1 MQFASWRHY
10 GSAEFLRAYNAL
22 QIPIADRPGALAR
35 WLDVSPRTVADW
47 ISGRHC
53 PPRATVYALW
63 LESDDGRAYVAMDL
77 ANECRLLASLV
88 SALKDASARKDRT
101 IAELRAELI
110 EAKAAAPG
118 ARLAIND
125 AIFCDDSPPPPVTP
139 KRPRFQRA

>member
-10 GSAEFLRAYNAL
+10 GNAEFLRAYNAL
-22 QIPIADRPGALAR
+22 PIPIADRPGVLAR

-63 LESDDGRAYVAMDL
+63 LESDDGRAYLATDL
-77 ANECRLLASLV
+77 ANECRLLTSLV
-88 SALKDASARKDRT
+88 DSLNDASARKDGA
-101 IAELRAELI
+101 IAALRAELS
-110 EAKAAAPG
+110 AVKAAAPG

-125 AIFCDDSPPPPVTP
+125 AVFSDDCPPPPVRP